1 MKTKISGAI
10 IASAF
15 FGVATPTYGQSQ
27 GFLYDSGTYTT
38 LNNPLATGTTS
49 AYGINDAGQI
59 VGSYVDGTGIHG
71 FVYSNGSYSTINNPL
86 NPNNTVL
93 YGINN
98 AGQVVGQYGGANG
111 IMQGFLYSN
120 GTFTTLQDP
129 ASPNFTQANG
139 ISNGGLITG
148 NINISQ
154 GPGFGGTGFGFVY
167 NSGSYTHLSYPNS
180 TCIGCGTIANG
191 INSAGQVVG
200 YALPFTVPIPPT
212 PSGLHL

>member
-1 MKTKISGAI
+1 LARRAICPSGKCPEGDPQI
-10 IASAF
+10 
-15 FGVATPTYGQSQ
+15 
-27 GFLYDSGTYTT
+27 TT

-167 NSGSYTHLSYPNS
+167 NSGSYTTSAILIPRASAAARLPTASIVQVKLSDMPS
-180 TCIGCGTIANG
+180 R
-191 INSAGQVVG
+191 S
-200 YALPFTVPIPPT
+200 LSLFRPPFRASFMTMVATVP
-212 PSGLHL
+212 